1 MSAFRSTSTPTG
13 TRTSRPRA
21 RRRLATASAVALAAL
36 ALTACQDG
44 TGIRDEG
51 AAAATG
57 SAAATPPT
65 AGGNTDTQG
74 ATAGQQGTTATTPP
88 APGSATTT
96 TGGGKSGTDP
106 AEEKGSA
113 EPPAAGERALCNGS
127 NTAVTV
133 QPVSRPLN
141 HMLITVK
148 NTGSKVCDLTYHP
161 VLRFDEMQWAPA
173 ARQGTRP
180 QAVVSLAPGESG
192 YAAALLA
199 AADGS
204 GEGGTTGHR
213 LTIAFQGRTPNSG
226 GGASAIPPLPAQGV
240 HYDSSLTVTYWQ
252 QDIDDALGS

>member
-1 MSAFRSTSTPTG
+1 MSAFRSTPATG
-13 TRTSRPRA
+13 IRTSRSRTV
-21 RRRLATASAVALAAL
+21 RRLGSGVAVALAAL
-36 ALTACQDG
+36 ALTGCQDG

-51 AAAATG
+51 AAATT
-57 SAAATPPT
+57 ATPAET
-65 AGGNTDTQG
+65 GGRNDTQG
-74 ATAGQQGTTATTPP
+74 ATAGQQGTTGTP

-96 TGGGKSGTDP
+96 GGGKTGTDP
-106 AEEKGSA
+106 AKSKGSSDSST
-113 EPPAAGERALCNGS
+113 EGERVLCNGS

-173 ARQGTRP
+173 ARQETRP

-192 YAAALLA
+192 YAAAVLA

-213 LTIAFQGRTPNSG
+213 LTIAFQGRTPNSS

-252 QDIDDALGS
+252 QGIEDALGS